1 MGEERRRHVYGGI
14 TVIWALDIVLLCFLV
29 LLSIIVVFA
38 RDLLVASIV
47 FSVYSL
53 IMAIMFTQLNAPD
66 VALTEATV
74 GAGITTILF
83 VVTIAKTTRGEED

>member
-1 MGEERRRHVYGGI
+1 M
-14 TVIWALDIVLLCFLV
+14 IWALNIVLLCFLV

-47 FSVYSL
+47 LSVYSL

-74 GAGITTILF
+74 GAGISTILF

>member
-1 MGEERRRHVYGGI
+1 M
-14 TVIWALDIVLLCFLV
+14 IWALNIVLLCFLV

-74 GAGITTILF
+74 GAGISTILF
-83 VVTIAKTTRGEED
+83 VVTIAKTTRREED

>member
-1 MGEERRRHVYGGI
+1 M
-14 TVIWALDIVLLCFLV
+14 IWALDIVLLCFLV

-47 FSVYSL
+47 LSVYSL
-53 IMAIMFTQLNAPD
+53 IMAILFTQLNAPD

-74 GAGITTILF
+74 GAGISTIFF

>member
-1 MGEERRRHVYGGI
+1 M
-14 TVIWALDIVLLCFLV
+14 IWALNIVLLCFLV

-47 FSVYSL
+47 LSVYSL

-74 GAGITTILF
+74 GAGISTILF
-83 VVTIAKTTRGEED
+83 VVTIAKTTRREED

>member
-1 MGEERRRHVYGGI
+1 M
-14 TVIWALDIVLLCFLV
+14 IWALDIVLLCFLV

-74 GAGITTILF
+74 GAGISTILF
-83 VVTIAKTTRGEED
+83 VVTIAKTTRREED

>member
-1 MGEERRRHVYGGI
+1 M
-14 TVIWALDIVLLCFLV
+14 IWALDIVLLCFLV

-47 FSVYSL
+47 LSVYSL

-74 GAGITTILF
+74 GAGISTILF
-83 VVTIAKTTRGEED
+83 VVTIAKTTRREED

>member
-1 MGEERRRHVYGGI
+1 M
-14 TVIWALDIVLLCFLV
+14 IWALNIVLLCFLV

-47 FSVYSL
+47 LSVYSL
-53 IMAIMFTQLNAPD
+53 IMAILFTQLNAPD

-74 GAGITTILF
+74 GAGISTIFF

>member
-1 MGEERRRHVYGGI
+1 
-14 TVIWALDIVLLCFLV
+14 VIWALDIVLLCFLV

-47 FSVYSL
+47 LSVYSL

-74 GAGITTILF
+74 GAGISTILF
-83 VVTIAKTTRGEED
+83 VVTIAKTTRREED

>member
-1 MGEERRRHVYGGI
+1 
-14 TVIWALDIVLLCFLV
+14 VIWALDIVLLCFLV

-47 FSVYSL
+47 LSVYSL
-53 IMAIMFTQLNAPD
+53 IMAILFTQLNAPD

-74 GAGITTILF
+74 GAGISTIFF

>member
-1 MGEERRRHVYGGI
+1 
-14 TVIWALDIVLLCFLV
+14 VIWALDIVLLCFLV

-74 GAGITTILF
+74 GAGISTILF
-83 VVTIAKTTRGEED
+83 VVTIAKTTRREED

>member
-1 MGEERRRHVYGGI
+1 M
-14 TVIWALDIVLLCFLV
+14 IWALDIVLLCFLV

-83 VVTIAKTTRGEED
+83 VVTIAKTTRGGG

>member
-1 MGEERRRHVYGGI
+1 M
-14 TVIWALDIVLLCFLV
+14 IWALDIVLLCFLV

-53 IMAIMFTQLNAPD
+53 IMAILFTQLNAPD

-74 GAGITTILF
+74 GAGISTILF
-83 VVTIAKTTRGEED
+83 VVTIAKTTRREED

>member
-1 MGEERRRHVYGGI
+1 M
-14 TVIWALDIVLLCFLV
+14 IWALDIVLLCFLV

-83 VVTIAKTTRGEED
+83 VVTIANTTRGEED

>member
-1 MGEERRRHVYGGI
+1 
-14 TVIWALDIVLLCFLV
+14 VIWALDIVLLCFLV

-53 IMAIMFTQLNAPD
+53 IMAILFTQLNAPD

-74 GAGITTILF
+74 GAGISTIFF

>member
-1 MGEERRRHVYGGI
+1 M
-14 TVIWALDIVLLCFLV
+14 IWALDIVLLCFLM

-38 RDLLVASIV
+38 KDLLVASIV

-83 VVTIAKTTRGEED
+83 VVTIAKTTRREED

>member
-1 MGEERRRHVYGGI
+1 M
-14 TVIWALDIVLLCFLV
+14 IWALDIVLLCFLV

-53 IMAIMFTQLNAPD
+53 IMAILFTQLNAPD

-74 GAGITTILF
+74 GAGISTIFF